1 MVMKRKVLH
10 KILLFTFFFLLLVSA
25 VVSLGEA
32 RISAALIGG
41 KELQSPGDWIK
52 EEQIKVYKDRVV
64 IDINDASWAGFT
76 DTNSM
81 DPFIDKNTNAIEIS
95 PKDPQSINV
104 GDVISYQTEKGVIIH
119 RVIDKGRDKLGVY
132 YLVKGDNNNF
142 SDPFKVRF
150 ENVKGVVV
158 AVIY

>member
-1 MVMKRKVLH
+1 MRRRVLH
-10 KILLFTFFFLLLVSA
+10 KVLLFTFFFLLLVSA
-25 VVSLGEA
+25 VISLGEA
-32 RISAALIGG
+32 RLSAAFLGG
-41 KELQSPGDWIK
+41 KELQSPGDWVK
-52 EEQIKVYKDRVV
+52 EEQIKVYRDQV
-64 IDINDASWAGFT
+64 IINVNGASWAGFT

-81 DPFIDKNTNAIEIS
+81 DPFIDENANAIEIS
-95 PKDPQSINV
+95 PDNPQSINA

-119 RVIDKGRDKLGVY
+119 RVLSKGEDELGVY

-142 SDPFKVRF
+142 GDPFKVRF